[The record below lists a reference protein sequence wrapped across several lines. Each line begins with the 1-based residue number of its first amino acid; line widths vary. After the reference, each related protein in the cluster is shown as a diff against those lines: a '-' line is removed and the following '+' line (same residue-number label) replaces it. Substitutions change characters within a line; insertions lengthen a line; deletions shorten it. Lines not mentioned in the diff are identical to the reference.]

1 MKRISLLLVVLFVV
15 SFTIQVP
22 AAEPEGTLRVAL
34 TTMPNALDLPIAA
47 EKNATNASWQLYD
60 SIVWVD
66 DASQIVPALAESWE
80 ISDDGTEYTLKLRR
94 GVTFHNGESF
104 TADDVVFSWKRGSGS
119 EMQYSDRWLLAKSV
133 EKIDDYTVKIITE
146 DPQPLF
152 LRQVAWNWAMVPQ
165 EYLAEVGEDG
175 FAQHPV
181 GTGPFQF
188 VEWLKGDRIVYEANP
203 NYWQAGYPMIQSL
216 IFRPIPESSTRVAAI
231 QTGEVDIVTRLSS
244 EEAQT
249 LEGAPDVTIINYPV
263 DRVYYIAF
271 NNLTTGKGLPTEDP
285 RVRQAMNYAVEVD
298 AIIDALF
305 DGHGRP
311 STGYV
316 TPGNLG
322 YDTEIE
328 PFGYD
333 PEKASA
339 LLAEA
344 GYPDGFE
351 MDFACPAGAYTN
363 FEQVCEAIQA
373 YLEAVGIRTNLEFME
388 SGRYWD
394 LEAKKELPPLFGDSW
409 SETTGEA
416 LSRLEGA
423 LGGMKASYSA
433 WSDPEI
439 DRLLLE
445 IGRTVNDDARTEL
458 YVELQRYMQKDPPF
472 IYLYE
477 PVTFEAI
484 NPNVQNYKPRSGENY
499 FLKDASI
506 SE

>member
-1 MKRISLLLVVLFVV
+1 MKRLSLLLVVLFVV
-15 SFTIQVP
+15 SFTIQAP
-22 AAEPEGTLRVAL
+22 AAEPQGALRVAL

-66 DASQIVPALAESWE
+66 DASQIVPALAESWD
-80 ISDDGTEYTLKLRR
+80 ISDDGTEYTVKLRQ
-94 GVTFHNGESF
+94 GVTFHNDEPF
-104 TADDVVFSWKRGSGS
+104 TADDVVFSWERGSRS

-133 EKIDDYTVKIITE
+133 EKIDNYTVKIVTE

-203 NYWQAGYPMIQSL
+203 NYWQEGYPMVQSL
-216 IFRPIPESSTRVAAI
+216 IFRPIPESATRVAAI

-249 LEGAPDVTIINYPV
+249 LEGAPDVKVINYPV

-271 NNLTTGKGLPTEDP
+271 NNLTSGKGQPTEDL
-285 RVRQAMNYAVEVD
+285 RVRQAMNYAVDVD
-298 AIIDALF
+298 AIIEALF
-305 DGHGRP
+305 NGYGRP

-333 PEKASA
+333 PEKAGA
-339 LLAEA
+339 LLTEA

-351 MDFACPAGAYTN
+351 IDFACPAGAYTN

-423 LGGMKASYSA
+423 LGGMDASYSA

-445 IGRTVNDDARTEL
+445 IGRTVNDAARAEL

-499 FLKDASI
+499 FLQDVSI